1 MTLIAPTID
10 SRIRIPNET
19 IKELISRIAAQFQ
32 PKQIILFGSYAYGK
46 PRPESDV
53 DLLVVMDTHL
63 RESEQALR
71 IRQHV
76 NPLFGVDILVYTPA
90 RFEQRLNLG
99 DSFLKEI
106 TEKGLVMY
114 ESPTLEWVEK
124 AEGDLITARRE
135 YHARKS
141 PN

>member
-1 MTLIAPTID
+1 MTLVAPTVD
-10 SRIRIPNET
+10 KRVRIPEE
-19 IKELISRIAAQFQ
+19 IIRELISRIAKQFQ
-32 PKQIILFGSYAYGK
+32 PKRIILFGSYAYGK

-53 DLLVVMDTHL
+53 DLLVVMDTDL

-76 NPLFGVDILVYTPA
+76 KPLFGVDILVYTPS
-90 RFEQRLNLG
+90 RLDQRLEWG

-114 ESPTLEWVEK
+114 ESPD
-124 AEGDLITARRE
+124 A
-135 YHARKS
+135 
-141 PN
+141 